1 MEVNGYRQLFGYQH
15 FLNIFVFNRRKKCIK
30 IWNKWRVSKWWHDFY
45 FGANYPILHWSDE
58 MMKVISVLKQVQ
70 SYMSSIKLINLDMTI
85 LTYFIVQK
93 HKSTKLSNR
102 MNVYTITL
110 NHSDTAYQ
118 IIFDNTYS

>member
-1 MEVNGYRQLFGYQH
+1 MSW
-15 FLNIFVFNRRKKCIK
+15 IK
-30 IWNKWRVSKWWHDFY
+30 R
-45 FGANYPILHWSDE
+45 
-58 MMKVISVLKQVQ
+58 
-70 SYMSSIKLINLDMTI
+70 INLDMNI